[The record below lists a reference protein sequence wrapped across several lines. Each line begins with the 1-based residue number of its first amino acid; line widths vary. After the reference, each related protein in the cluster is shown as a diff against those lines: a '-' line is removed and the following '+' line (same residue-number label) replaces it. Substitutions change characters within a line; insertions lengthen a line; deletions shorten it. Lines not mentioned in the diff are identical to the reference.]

1 MARRTV
7 LKTEAKTADDVR
19 LWIANETGGQVQC
32 VGEPLDCGHYWEFE
46 AWSADGRTVDFS
58 GVRQPCFSVI
68 AISTCGKFARLRDSN
83 HCEFDS
89 PRVLPAFGTKLFGV
103 DLPKTVR
110 LEKGQIITGR
120 LVGQDML
127 KDVWIVSGPGAD
139 VERVTM
145 DSVGP
150 NPRPTAS
157 DPDPE
162 TLIENKSEEELFNDE
177 MRKLL
182 VTIKSCE

>member
-7 LKTEAKTADDVR
+7 LKTEARTADDVP

-46 AWSADGRTVDFS
+46 AWSADGRTADFS

-68 AISTCGKFARLRDSN
+68 AISVCGKFARLRDAN

-89 PRVLPAFGTKLFGV
+89 PYVLPAFGANLAGA
-103 DLPKTVR
+103 DLPKTVT

-127 KDVWIVSGPGAD
+127 NDVWIVSGPGAD
-139 VERVTM
+139 IERIST
-145 DSVGP
+145 DSIGP
-150 NPRPTAS
+150 DPRPTAA
-157 DPDPE
+157 DLDPE
-162 TLIENKSEEELFNDE
+162 ISIANKSEEELFNDE

-182 VTIKSCE
+182 VSVQPRE